1 MRERGDGQKT
11 ILMKK
16 KVLSA
21 IIAGVVILTSVT
33 STARVVQATPDT
45 EKVQEARGKY
55 QELQNKVNDLNDKVQ
70 QIESEMT
77 SLESQISD
85 NKKQIVS
92 LNSEIDDTNKEI
104 SKAKDDIAEKEKKLG
119 KRLRELYKS
128 GGETSLISLV
138 FSADDFSD
146 LITKIDTAGRIVS
159 LDQNIVKDLNDNKDK
174 LNDKVSALENK
185 ANEIQSLNEDN
196 ENKKNDL
203 DSKKKEQS
211 TLLEQAKSEKD
222 EFDKQYLSTVE
233 EELVSGYIEICKDAS
248 KSSSE
253 IQSALD
259 MLKSLKDNQIKSPT
273 IIAEIESAI
282 STGNSN
288 KEKAQSREAEQAKE
302 ASESKK
308 TQEGNKQEVTR
319 GDIHV
324 PSSKDASA
332 IVNYASQFMGIPYV
346 WGGTDPSGFDCS
358 GFTSYVYK
366 HAAGIDIGRDT
377 YAQLGHG
384 TPINDQSQ
392 LQIGDLV
399 FPHSGHVGIY
409 VGNGCIIH
417 SPQTGD
423 RIKISKIWKF
433 YTARRIL

>member
-1 MRERGDGQKT
+1 MR
-11 ILMKK
+11 K

-33 STARVVQATPDT
+33 STAQIVQAAPET
-45 EKVQEARGKY
+45 EQIQQARDKY
-55 QELQNKVNDLNDKVQ
+55 QELQNKVNDLNEKVQ

-85 NKKQIVS
+85 NKKQIIS
-92 LNSEIDDTNKEI
+92 LNCEIDDTNKEI

-128 GGETSLISLV
+128 GGETNLISLV

-159 LDQNIVKDLNDNKDK
+159 IDQGIVKDLNDNKDK
-174 LNDKVSALENK
+174 LNDKVSSLENK
-185 ANEIQSLNEDN
+185 ANKIQSLNEEN
-196 ENKKNDL
+196 ENKKSDL

-233 EELVSGYIEICKDAS
+233 EELVSGYIAICKDAS

-273 IIAEIESAI
+273 IIAEIEAAI

-302 ASESKK
+302 AEKASEPKK
-308 TQEGNKQEVTR
+308 TEEGNKQKITR
-319 GDIHV
+319 DDIHV

-358 GFTSYVYK
+358 GFTSYVYM

-409 VGNGCIIH
+409 VGNGCMIH